1 MLLNFSMPIGVLD
14 ASLPGALE
22 VEMAEGTQLVSRN
35 DNVIIPCKVPGS
47 PHLDT
52 ETMGIV
58 WFQKNESEVT
68 VFELYGN
75 HLKALRPGAMVS
87 RLGLERGDASLQLP
101 GVQLWEA
108 GEYRCKLVVT
118 PEKAEGKT
126 RLEVMA
132 RPAIRLCVEKNTA
145 RNKGE
150 KHILCKVDGFYPEA
164 ISIKWEKR
172 TPKDPHFQEITE
184 GVDTGPTSKKEDG
197 SFNVTSRLKL
207 KSSLEDSGTV
217 YQCVVEHTPEHLPEV
232 QCHTV

>member
-1 MLLNFSMPIGVLD
+1 MPCRIACPDVQDETLQSCQRKYKYTRAGHVALFLFCMVELPQLIGCSLGPATKLGGQGDPVQTSTVNSAWMAEGQAGFMAWNLVRLLLLLLWSMPTT
-14 ASLPGALE
+14 GALE

-126 RLEVMA
+126 RLEVMVFQN
-132 RPAIRLCVEKNTA
+132 LQEKKMGLV
-145 RNKGE
+145 RW
-150 KHILCKVDGFYPEA
+150 L
-164 ISIKWEKR
+164 
-172 TPKDPHFQEITE
+172 
-184 GVDTGPTSKKEDG
+184 
-197 SFNVTSRLKL
+197 
-207 KSSLEDSGTV
+207 SG
-217 YQCVVEHTPEHLPEV
+217 
-232 QCHTV
+232 